1 MTAGRPPAQTEGI
14 ADAEGPTGWSG
25 HAPAGVCADRLA
37 QNIWQQGQA
46 AASRHGS
53 TGGIMSE
60 GKIDYGKLA
69 NKLAGDA
76 GKVTRKLIDFG
87 VSVVKPENIA
97 KVGGVVRGLADAAA
111 DGWRAAGEED
121 KAAASTA
128 DTAPTADC
136 GTRPEH
142 YSTRAE
148 AEAAYAD
155 HVAEADGKE
164 REQAPVEDEAEHDAS
179 ANEAADAEDK

>member
-1 MTAGRPPAQTEGI
+1 
-14 ADAEGPTGWSG
+14 
-25 HAPAGVCADRLA
+25 
-37 QNIWQQGQA
+37 
-46 AASRHGS
+46 
-53 TGGIMSE
+53 MSE

-97 KVGGVVRGLADAAA
+97 KLGGAVRGLADAAA

-121 KAAASTA
+121 KAAASDAGTV
-128 DTAPTADC
+128 PTADC
-136 GTRPEH
+136 GARPEH

-155 HVAEADGKE
+155 HAAEADGQE
-164 REQAPVEDEAEHDAS
+164 REQAPVEDGAKREQPVD
-179 ANEAADAEDK
+179 EAADAEDK

>member
-1 MTAGRPPAQTEGI
+1 
-14 ADAEGPTGWSG
+14 
-25 HAPAGVCADRLA
+25 
-37 QNIWQQGQA
+37 
-46 AASRHGS
+46 
-53 TGGIMSE
+53 MSE

-76 GKVTRKLIDFG
+76 GRVTRKLIDFG

-121 KAAASTA
+121 KAAARTTA

-136 GTRPEH
+136 GTVPEH
-142 YSTRAE
+142 FSTRAE

-155 HVAEADGKE
+155 HEAEADSQE
-164 REQAPVEDEAEHDAS
+164 NEQAPVEDGAEREQPAD
-179 ANEAADAEDK
+179 EAADAEDK

>member
-1 MTAGRPPAQTEGI
+1 
-14 ADAEGPTGWSG
+14 
-25 HAPAGVCADRLA
+25 
-37 QNIWQQGQA
+37 
-46 AASRHGS
+46 
-53 TGGIMSE
+53 MSE

-111 DGWRAAGEED
+111 EGWRAAGEED
-121 KAAASTA
+121 KEAASAAAAES
-128 DTAPTADC
+128 TADC

-148 AEAAYAD
+148 AEAAYAG
-155 HVAEADGKE
+155 HTVEAAGQE
-164 REQAPVEDEAEHDAS
+164 RKQAPVEDGAESEQPADEAV
-179 ANEAADAEDK
+179 DAEDK